1 VADSELVA
9 EPLHV
14 CRHVEPVHD
23 DQPIPSAATAIAALR
38 YQHDDDAEWL
48 AAKQPLHESDVA
60 TAAITAIQLQ
70 YKQHGDAA
78 AGTSD
83 DEPYDV
89 IAAIPSTVVAAAV
102 EVEFRYQ
109 RQQPLG

>member
-23 DQPIPSAATAIAALR
+23 DQPIPSAAVAALWH
-38 YQHDDDAEWL
+38 QHDDDAQWL
-48 AAKQPLHESDVA
+48 AGKQPLHESNVA
-60 TAAITAIQLQ
+60 VVAATAIQLQ
-70 YKQHGDAA
+70 YQQHGDAA
-78 AGTSD
+78 VATSD
-83 DEPYDV
+83 DEPNDV
-89 IAAIPSTVVAAAV
+89 IAAIPSTVAAA

-109 RQQPLG
+109 RQQPIG

>member
-1 VADSELVA
+1 MADSELVA

-14 CRHVEPVHD
+14 CQHVEPVHD
-23 DQPIPSAATAIAALR
+23 DQSLPSVAAALR
-38 YQHDDDAEWL
+38 YQHDDDAQWL
-48 AAKQPLHESDVA
+48 AGKQPLHESDVA
-60 TAAITAIQLQ
+60 VVAAITAAIQLQ

-83 DEPYDV
+83 DQPYDV

-102 EVEFRYQ
+102 EVKFRYQ